1 MEGSQQQLGDKEE
14 LVEAAK
20 SRVEQLNKDLRAAK
34 VELAKTRDAA
44 RKAEQSAT
52 EAKQSVN
59 RNRRRSKRDLRR
71 QLRE

>member
-1 MEGSQQQLGDKEE
+1 M
-14 LVEAAK
+14 EAAK
-20 SRVEQLNKDLRAAK
+20 SRVEQLNKDLRYAK

-44 RKAEQSAT
+44 RKAEQAAT

-71 QLRE
+71 HPL